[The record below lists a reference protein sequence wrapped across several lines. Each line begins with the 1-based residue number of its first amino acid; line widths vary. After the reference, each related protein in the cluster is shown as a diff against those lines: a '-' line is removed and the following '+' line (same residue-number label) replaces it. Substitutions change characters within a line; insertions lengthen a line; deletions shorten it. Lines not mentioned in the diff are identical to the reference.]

1 MKILKKSKSLR
12 TKMNQNW
19 LNNAEANHF
28 WILWRF
34 KILLVLIEANN
45 IILNKKKKI
54 MDLGC
59 GNGILSNQIESKFNI
74 KIDRVDSNLDTLK
87 LNRKVKGRL
96 ICYDI
101 SKKNNKY
108 KNYYDYIFLFDVIE
122 HVKNDKKFIE
132 NALFHLKNKGSLIIN
147 VPSIQMLYS
156 RYDTAVGHLRR
167 YDKKLFYKTIK
178 KIMVNNISM
187 NYWGFMLL
195 PVLFLRKIILVF
207 YNKKNYNNIVKS
219 GWKTNILIN
228 IFMKSLMNV
237 EIKIFRKQVLGSS
250 LMVILTK

>member
-1 MKILKKSKSLR
+1 MKILRKSKSLR

-34 KILLVLIEANN
+34 KILLRLIKTNN
-45 IILNKKKKI
+45 IILNKKNKI

-74 KIDRVDSNLDTLK
+74 KIDRIDSNFETLK
-87 LNRKVKGRL
+87 LNRNVKGRL

-101 SKKNNKY
+101 SKRNKKY

-132 NALFHLKNKGSLIIN
+132 NALFHLKKNGSLIIN
-147 VPSIQMLYS
+147 VPSIQILYS
-156 RYDTAVGHLRR
+156 RYDIAVGHLRR

-178 KIMVNNISM
+178 KTMINKISM

-195 PVLFLRKIILVF
+195 PILFLRKIILVF

-219 GWKTNILIN
+219 GWKTNSILN
-228 IFMKSLMNV
+228 IFMKSLMNI
-237 EIKIFRKQVLGSS
+237 EIKIFKKQILGSS

>member
-19 LNNAEANHF
+19 LNNAETNHF

-34 KILLVLIEANN
+34 KILLRLIKTNN
-45 IILNKKKKI
+45 IILNKKNKI

-59 GNGILSNQIESKFNI
+59 GNGILSNQIESQFNI
-74 KIDRVDSNLDTLK
+74 KIDRVDSNFETLK
-87 LNRKVKGRL
+87 LNRNVKGRL

-101 SKKNNKY
+101 SKRNKKY

-132 NALFHLKNKGSLIIN
+132 NALFHLKNDGSLIIN
-147 VPSIQMLYS
+147 VPSIQILYS
-156 RYDTAVGHLRR
+156 RYDIAVGHLRR

-178 KIMVNNISM
+178 KTMINKISM

-195 PVLFLRKIILVF
+195 PILFLRKIVLVF

-219 GWKTNILIN
+219 GWKTNSIIN
-228 IFMKSLMNV
+228 IFMKSLMNI
-237 EIKIFRKQVLGSS
+237 EIKIFKKQILGSS

>member
-19 LNNAEANHF
+19 LNNAETNHF

-34 KILLVLIEANN
+34 KILLRLIKTNN
-45 IILNKKKKI
+45 IILNKKNKI

-59 GNGILSNQIESKFNI
+59 GNGILSNQIESQFNI
-74 KIDRVDSNLDTLK
+74 KIDRVDSNFETLK
-87 LNRKVKGRL
+87 LNRNVKGRL

-101 SKKNNKY
+101 SKRNKKY

-132 NALFHLKNKGSLIIN
+132 NALFHLKNDGSLIIN
-147 VPSIQMLYS
+147 VPSIQILYS
-156 RYDTAVGHLRR
+156 RYDIAVGHLRR

-178 KIMVNNISM
+178 KTMINKISM
-187 NYWGFMLL
+187 NYWGFILL
-195 PVLFLRKIILVF
+195 PILFLRKIVLAF

-219 GWKTNILIN
+219 GWKTNSIIN
-228 IFMKSLMNV
+228 IFMKSLMNI
-237 EIKIFRKQVLGSS
+237 EIKIFKKQILGSS
-250 LMVILTK
+250 LMVI

>member
-19 LNNAEANHF
+19 LNNAETNHF

-34 KILLVLIEANN
+34 KILLRLIKTNN
-45 IILNKKKKI
+45 IILNKKNKI

-59 GNGILSNQIESKFNI
+59 GNGILSNQIESQFNI
-74 KIDRVDSNLDTLK
+74 KIDRVDSNFETLK
-87 LNRKVKGRL
+87 LNRNVKGRL

-101 SKKNNKY
+101 SKRNKKY

-132 NALFHLKNKGSLIIN
+132 NALFHLKNDGSLIIN
-147 VPSIQMLYS
+147 VPSIQILYS
-156 RYDTAVGHLRR
+156 RYDIAVGHLRR

-178 KIMVNNISM
+178 KTMINKISM

-195 PVLFLRKIILVF
+195 PILFLRKIVLAF

-219 GWKTNILIN
+219 GWKTNSIIN
-228 IFMKSLMNV
+228 IFMKSLMNI
-237 EIKIFRKQVLGSS
+237 EIKIFKKQILGSS

>member
-1 MKILKKSKSLR
+1 
-12 TKMNQNW
+12 
-19 LNNAEANHF
+19 
-28 WILWRF
+28 
-34 KILLVLIEANN
+34 
-45 IILNKKKKI
+45 

-74 KIDRVDSNLDTLK
+74 KIDRIDSNFETLK
-87 LNRKVKGRL
+87 LNRNVKGRL

-101 SKKNNKY
+101 SKRNKKY

-132 NALFHLKNKGSLIIN
+132 NALFHLKKNGSLIIN
-147 VPSIQMLYS
+147 VPSIQILYS
-156 RYDTAVGHLRR
+156 RYDIAVGHLRR

-178 KIMVNNISM
+178 KTMINKISM

-195 PVLFLRKIILVF
+195 PILFLRKIILVF

-219 GWKTNILIN
+219 GWKTNIILN
-228 IFMKSLMNV
+228 IFMKSLMNI
-237 EIKIFRKQVLGSS
+237 EIKIFKKQILGSS

>member
-1 MKILKKSKSLR
+1 
-12 TKMNQNW
+12 
-19 LNNAEANHF
+19 
-28 WILWRF
+28 
-34 KILLVLIEANN
+34 
-45 IILNKKKKI
+45 

-59 GNGILSNQIESKFNI
+59 GNGILSNQIESQFNI
-74 KIDRVDSNLDTLK
+74 KIDRVDSNFETLK
-87 LNRKVKGRL
+87 LNRNVKGRL

-101 SKKNNKY
+101 SKRNKKY

-132 NALFHLKNKGSLIIN
+132 NALFHLKNNGSLIIN
-147 VPSIQMLYS
+147 VPSIQILYS
-156 RYDTAVGHLRR
+156 KYDIAVGHLRR

-178 KIMVNNISM
+178 KTMINKISM

-195 PVLFLRKIILVF
+195 PILFLRKIVLVF

-219 GWKTNILIN
+219 GWKTNSIIN
-228 IFMKSLMNV
+228 IFMKSLMNI
-237 EIKIFRKQVLGSS
+237 EIKIFKKQILGSS